1 LVQVKVIFFY
11 FYKYGQ
17 TVIALNKRFEW
28 DADKSTANKKKHGL
42 SFEEITLKR
51 IAEIK
56 LFKDTDISDCPE
68 LTSEQ
73 LKRLKPRH
81 PETFKQKK
89 VVS

>member
-1 LVQVKVIFFY
+1 MNMSQ
-11 FYKYGQ
+11 
-17 TVIALNKRFEW
+17 
-28 DADKSTANKKKHGL
+28 
-42 SFEEITLKR
+42 EISLKR

-81 PETFKQKK
+81 PEVFARKK
-89 VVS
+89 VV